1 MGVFCANTVS
11 IILCMI
17 PIKRKIKKERDDKIV
32 VTQRDSSTRQ
42 KRKDIEGR
50 ESLGEVSNDWRT
62 GNIE

>member
-17 PIKRKIKKERDDKIV
+17 PIKRKIKKERDDKTL
-32 VTQRDSSTRQ
+32 TQRDSSTKQ

-50 ESLGEVSNDWRT
+50 ERVSEKCRTIGEQE
-62 GNIE
+62 I